1 MGDGRHPVFLGQRIE
16 ILERTGE
23 RGRAGRMEQVLLLFW
38 RIGPEPGR
46 DRGWTAATGWQWPP
60 ARKGK
65 ARNIK
70 EKAKGKTMPGCTKK
84 GPGHTSRPLY
94 MMARPEGFEPPTLG
108 FEVRCSIQLSYRRGM
123 DRGGKACGARSVY
136 PSLQPRSSA
145 IGRPG
150 RNRPTRPG
158 PRHAA
163 LRVVTSGQSGV

>member
-1 MGDGRHPVFLGQRIE
+1 
-16 ILERTGE
+16 
-23 RGRAGRMEQVLLLFW
+23 MEQVLLLFW

-70 EKAKGKTMPGCTKK
+70 EKVKEKTRPRCTKK

-108 FEVRCSIQLSYRRGM
+108 IRSPMLYPAEPLAIQHTMQENQTVAQTALSG
-123 DRGGKACGARSVY
+123 
-136 PSLQPRSSA
+136 
-145 IGRPG
+145 
-150 RNRPTRPG
+150 
-158 PRHAA
+158 
-163 LRVVTSGQSGV
+163 